1 MNKLQQYI
9 SNTPWLKN
17 LVHPSNNLPDFL
29 EKKKDGFNFKLSG
42 DRVYHFQ
49 LGIDVLNRA
58 IMEAEDTEN
67 PSRQQLY
74 SIYSSL
80 KDLHVKSQI
89 RTAIFKVIS
98 QPWVIVN
105 KDNEPQKEL
114 TELFQKKWFNDLNEH
129 IISTE
134 FWGHSLIYFTLNN
147 ETGEF
152 TDAKLFPRIHVLPE
166 QNSIIPNLGD
176 GGAMFSYKDI
186 PDLAKLFIEVKSTEP
201 LGLLKD
207 ISRYSILKDYAIKDW
222 GRSSEKW
229 GDPHVILKSASQNNE
244 EDDAKEAFLANFGN
258 NGYAI
263 VSKEDEI
270 QLLERGSAGSS
281 HNIFLDLIKLQ
292 NDETSKGINGQ
303 TATADEKSFVGSSE
317 VQERILNDYTLS
329 RLKDLMF
336 YHNETTLPYLI
347 NYNNGNTAYKQ
358 LEGMKWMP
366 VAFMDA
372 VEEENPTTPPKGKK
386 PKLKDNELEDSLE
399 NPFI

>member
-1 MNKLQQYI
+1 MNKLQHYI
-9 SNTPWLKN
+9 SNTPWLNN
-17 LVHPSNNLPDFL
+17 LVHPSTQLPDFL
-29 EKKKDGFNFKLSG
+29 ENKKDGFNFKLSG

-49 LGIDVLNRA
+49 LGVDILNRA
-58 IMEAEDTEN
+58 IMEAEDIEN

-74 SIYSSL
+74 SIYNSL

-166 QNSIIPNLGD
+166 KESIIPNLGD

-244 EDDAKEAFLANFGN
+244 EDNAKESFLKNFGN

-263 VSKEDEI
+263 VSKDDEI

-292 NDETSKGINGQ
+292 NDENSKGINGQ

-329 RLKDLMF
+329 RLKYLMY

-347 NYNNGNTAYKQ
+347 NYNNGTTAYKK
-358 LEGMKWMP
+358 LEGMKWIP

-372 VEEENPTTPPKGKK
+372 VEEDNPTTPPKGKK
-386 PKLKDNELEDSLE
+386 PKLKDNELEDNLE

>member
-1 MNKLQQYI
+1 MNTIQKYI
-9 SNTPWLKN
+9 NKTPWLKN
-17 LVHPSNNLPDFL
+17 LVNPSTHSPNFL
-29 EKKKDGFNFKLSG
+29 EEEKGNFNFKLSG

-49 LGIDVLNRA
+49 LGIDILNRA
-58 IMEAEDTEN
+58 IMQAEDIEN

-74 SIYSSL
+74 SIYNSL
-80 KDLHVKSQI
+80 KDLHVKSQM
-89 RTAIFKVIS
+89 RTAIFKVVS

-152 TDAKLFPRIHVLPE
+152 TNAKLFPRIHVLPE
-166 QNSIIPNLGD
+166 KESIIPNLGD
-176 GGAMFSYKDI
+176 EGAMFSYKDI
-186 PDLAKLFIEVKSTEP
+186 PELAKLFIEVKSTEP

-229 GDPHVILKSASQNNE
+229 GDPHVILKSSSQSNE
-244 EDDAKEAFLANFGN
+244 EDDAKEEFLANFGN

-263 VSKEDEI
+263 VSKDDEI
-270 QLLERGSAGSS
+270 ELLERGSSGSS

-329 RLKDLMF
+329 RLKYLMF

-347 NYNNGNTAYKQ
+347 NYNNGNTTYKK

-366 VAFMDA
+366 VALMEG
-372 VEEENPTTPPKGKK
+372 VEENASTKPTNAKK
-386 PKLKDNELEDSLE
+386 PKLKDNEIENSLE